1 MKIKGREI
9 NVNKKILIVVGII
22 AFIVVGF
29 IGKGNNEEKRM
40 IENSIKA
47 IEAGD
52 YEYARTAL
60 GSVVEGNNKKV
71 DKLWNIVTCYQ
82 SASEQLY
89 SYNNI
94 DKAKEYL
101 DKMNN
106 DYKKYDKLKADV
118 DKVREEIEFIESS
131 RAEYYKKLEKVR
143 ELMNNGDYYSARE
156 LIRDMN
162 EGDTSYATNQQSN
175 ESHNLD
181 YECIKNIG
189 DIDKRKK
196 AWKLADE
203 KFTFEKVKE
212 YAKDNIDTEMCEFTI
227 DDTLKYNEEGFKYYD
242 VIYKYKGSGEIVRK
256 VRLYSTGNEDT
267 YMSLE
272 EDNSEEVEE
281 FEAQQGT
288 EPKYFVPH
296 LNKILTME
304 EMQEEYNKTSIPF
317 DYINNGN
324 TYIFN
329 PGSAEPTEPAY

>member
-1 MKIKGREI
+1 MKIKERKI
-9 NVNKKILIVVGII
+9 NVNKKVLIIVGII
-22 AFIVVGF
+22 AIIVVGF

-118 DKVREEIEFIESS
+118 DKVREEI
-131 RAEYYKKLEKVR
+131 K
-143 ELMNNGDYYSARE
+143 ARE
-156 LIRDMN
+156 DYIKEFDEVLKEAEHLALSGKDRDTLNKARDMVSNLKYYFELPVRQRNKVEEILRMVN
-162 EGDTSYATNQQSN
+162 EGFDVI
-175 ESHNLD
+175 
-181 YECIKNIG
+181 IKEEKAQEDALREENN
-189 DIDKRKK
+189 KK
-196 AWKLADE
+196 A
-203 KFTFEKVKE
+203 
-212 YAKDNIDTEMCEFTI
+212 
-227 DDTLKYNEEGFKYYD
+227 EE
-242 VIYKYKGSGEIVRK
+242 
-256 VRLYSTGNEDT
+256 L
-267 YMSLE
+267 
-272 EDNSEEVEE
+272 
-281 FEAQQGT
+281 EAQQGT
-288 EPKYFVPH
+288 EPRYFVPH
-296 LNKILTME
+296 LNKSLTME

-317 DYINNGN
+317 DYIGDAGM
-324 TYIFN
+324 TYMFN
-329 PGSAEPTEPAY
+329 PGSAKPTEPAN